1 MSLTQKRLMF
11 FRAFNSLYGSIGAN
25 FSRIVLKIIIA
36 KTHTVL
42 ISVNG
47 EVKWSNDIIK
57 THIIKHN
64 TQNEINCAMMKA
76 Y

>member
-1 MSLTQKRLMF
+1 MF
-11 FRAFNSLYGSIGAN
+11 FRAFNSLLGSVGAN
-25 FSRIVLKIIIA
+25 FSHVVLKKNNS
-36 KTHTVL
+36 KTHTVP

-47 EVKWSNDIIK
+47 EVDWGNDI

-64 TQNEINCAMMKA
+64 TQNEINCALIKA